1 MTKQNKN
8 LSYSQEVLGNIEE
21 NGLTTLQ
28 NALIQAFGSEIKVS
42 SHGYE
47 KTVKIEALPDK
58 SLVMLFSYGVSRK
71 FNDTINSIKTDEDK
85 NESFY
90 LREIDICIDR
100 LKNGWEVAS
109 RASSV
114 SGLKAFIL
122 KALIKKGILKKEKA
136 DTIKGL
142 EPLKMLCEAYPDDS
156 VEKNQ
161 ERLDKYTELFDMV
174 NNTDID

>member
-1 MTKQNKN
+1 MVKENKTQNN
-8 LSYSQEVLGNIEE
+8 AVSLND
-21 NGLTTLQ
+21 
-28 NALIQAFGSEIKVS
+28 ALIAQGVNEIKIS
-42 SHGYE
+42 SHGFE
-47 KTVKIEALPDK
+47 KSVRVDEIPEK
-58 SLVMLFSYGVSRK
+58 SLIMLFNYGVSRK

-90 LREIDICIDR
+90 LTEIDKCILR
-100 LKNGWEVAS
+100 LKDGWESAT
-109 RASSV
+109 RATSI

-142 EPLKMLCEAYPDDS
+142 EPLKLLCEAYPDDS
-156 VEKNQ
+156 AVKNQ
-161 ERLDKYTELFDMV
+161 ERLDKYSELFDMV

>member
-1 MTKQNKN
+1 MVKETKTQNN
-8 LSYSQEVLGNIEE
+8 TV
-21 NGLTTLQ
+21 TLN
-28 NALIQAFGSEIKVS
+28 NALIAQGVNEIKIS
-42 SHGYE
+42 SHGFE
-47 KTVKIEALPDK
+47 KSVRVDEIPEN
-58 SLVMLFSYGVSRK
+58 SLLMLFNYGVSRK

-90 LREIDICIDR
+90 LTEIDKCILR
-100 LKNGWEVAS
+100 LKDGWESAT
-109 RASSV
+109 RATSI

-142 EPLKMLCEAYPDDS
+142 EPLKLLCEAYPQDS
-156 VEKNQ
+156 EEKNQ
-161 ERLDKYTELFDMV
+161 ERLNKYSELFDMV

>member
-1 MTKQNKN
+1 MVKENKTQNN
-8 LSYSQEVLGNIEE
+8 TV
-21 NGLTTLQ
+21 TLN
-28 NALIQAFGSEIKVS
+28 NALIAQGVNEIKIS
-42 SHGYE
+42 SHGFE
-47 KTVKIEALPDK
+47 KSIRVDEIPEQ
-58 SLVMLFSYGVSRK
+58 SLLMLFNYGVSRK

-90 LREIDICIDR
+90 LTEIDKCILR
-100 LKNGWEVAS
+100 LKDGWESAT
-109 RASSV
+109 RATSI

-142 EPLKMLCEAYPDDS
+142 EPLKLLCEAYPQDTE
-156 VEKNQ
+156 EKNQ
-161 ERLDKYTELFDMV
+161 ERLDKYSELFDMV